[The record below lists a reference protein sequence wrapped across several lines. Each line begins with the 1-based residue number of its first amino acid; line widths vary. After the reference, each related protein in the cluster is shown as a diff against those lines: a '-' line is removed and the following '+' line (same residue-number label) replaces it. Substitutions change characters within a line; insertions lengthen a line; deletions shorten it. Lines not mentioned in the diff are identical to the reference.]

1 MKPIILTA
9 ALAASLIANVAS
21 GQMKAQPRPANAQGV
36 PQNGNGNMQV
46 SVGGQG
52 GVKLEGAKI
61 SVAEAEKLVR
71 TGKAVFVDV
80 RSNDQF
86 ALGHIKGA
94 LNIPGSQLI
103 ARIREVPAGKRIIA
117 YCACSA
123 EQSSAHAVQ
132 ELTAHGIKN
141 SAALVGGWNSWQ
153 TAKLPTAIG
162 RK

>member
-1 MKPIILTA
+1 LKRTILTA
-9 ALAASLIANVAS
+9 VAVSLITTVAFA
-21 GQMKAQPRPANAQGV
+21 QMKVTPRPANAQSA
-36 PQNGNGNMQV
+36 PRNANGNMQV
-46 SVGGQG
+46 TVGGQGG

-61 SVAEAEKLVR
+61 SVPEAEQLVR
-71 TGKAVFVDV
+71 TGKAIFVDV

-103 ARIREVPAGKRIIA
+103 ARIREIPPGKRIIA

-123 EQSSAHAVQ
+123 EQSSGHAVQ
-132 ELTAHGIKN
+132 DLVAHGIKN
-141 SAALVGGWNSWQ
+141 SAALVGGWSAWQ

>member
-1 MKPIILTA
+1 MKQTILTA
-9 ALAASLIANVAS
+9 VAVSLIATAAFA
-21 GQMKAQPRPANAQGV
+21 QMKVTPRPANAQSA
-36 PQNGNGNMQV
+36 PRNGNGNMQV
-46 SVGGQG
+46 TVGGQG

-61 SVAEAEKLVR
+61 SVPEAEQLVR

-94 LNIPGSQLI
+94 LSIPGSQLI
-103 ARIREVPAGKRIIA
+103 ARIREIPAGTKIIA

-123 EQSSAHAVQ
+123 EQSSGHAVQ
-132 ELTAHGIKN
+132 DLVAHGIKN
-141 SAALVGGWNSWQ
+141 SAALVGGWSAWQ